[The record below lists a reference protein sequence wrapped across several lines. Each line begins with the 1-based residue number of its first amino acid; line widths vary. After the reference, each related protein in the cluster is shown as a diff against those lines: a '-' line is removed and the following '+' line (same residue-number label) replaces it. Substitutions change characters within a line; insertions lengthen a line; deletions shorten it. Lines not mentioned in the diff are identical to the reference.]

1 MERTLISGI
10 RAGEDVLV
18 QGWAHEIR
26 DLANV
31 KFIVLRDRTGTV
43 QCVVKKDRPALFAMV
58 PGMRNESCLSVRGKA
73 SQSAIAKAGI
83 EIVADSIDVVG
94 EVSQILPVQVTE
106 KGDINTELATRL
118 DNRFL
123 DLRKPKHN
131 AIFRVRSE
139 MAHAIGDY
147 FRSQGFVNIST
158 PKLTSAGVESG
169 ADMFEVKYFD
179 RTAYLSQSPQVY
191 KQMMVA
197 AGFERVYEIA
207 PVYRAENSNTVRH
220 QTEFIGVDFE
230 MGFIRDENDVMDVI
244 EGMLRAVIEQVNRS
258 CRRELELNGITLDVP
273 GKIPRVPMDE
283 LKGMLRR
290 QGKDLAP
297 DDDLDPEAERLVGE
311 YAKEK
316 HGSEFIFVTRY
327 PWKVRPFYHMRPDDA
342 PERTRSFDVLWNG
355 VEIATGAQREHRYA
369 LLKEQASGK
378 GVDLD
383 AMRDY
388 AMIFRCGCPPH
399 GGVGFGLDRLT
410 MRLFRLENIREAVLL
425 PRDPLRLNP

>member
-1 MERTLISGI
+1 MERTPISDI
-10 RAGEDVLV
+10 RPGEDVLV

-31 KFIVLRDRTGTV
+31 KFIVLRDRTGMV
-43 QCVVKKDRPALFAMV
+43 QCVVKKDRPALFGMV
-58 PGMRNESCLSVRGKA
+58 PGMRNETCLSVRGKA
-73 SQSAIAKAGI
+73 AKSAIAKAGI
-83 EIVADSIDVVG
+83 EIVADGLEVLG
-94 EVSQILPVQVTE
+94 EVSQILPVQVAE

-123 DLRKPKHN
+123 DLRKPKHY
-131 AIFRVRSE
+131 AIFSVRSE
-139 MAHAIGDY
+139 MVRAMVEY
-147 FRSQGFVNIST
+147 FHSRGFINIST
-158 PKLTSAGVESG
+158 PKITCAGVESG
-169 ADMFEVKYFD
+169 ADMFSVKYFD
-179 RTAYLSQSPQVY
+179 RTAYLSQSPQIY

-207 PVYRAENSNTVRH
+207 PVYRAENSNTMRH

-244 EGMLRAVIEQVNRS
+244 EGMLRAVIEQVGRN
-258 CRRELELNGITLDVP
+258 CKHELELHGITLSIP

-283 LKGMLRR
+283 IKEMLRR
-290 QGKDLAP
+290 QGKDLSP

-316 HGSEFIFVTRY
+316 FGSEFIFVTRY
-327 PWKVRPFYHMRPDDA
+327 PWKVRPFYHMKPEDA
-342 PERTRSFDVLWNG
+342 PGKTRSFDLLWNG

-369 LLKEQASGK
+369 ILKEQAADK
-378 GVDLD
+378 GADLD